1 MQAMDDMALLREY
14 AARNS
19 EAAFETLVSRR
30 VGFVYSAALRQVRDP
45 HLAEEITQA
54 VFIIL
59 AQKAGRISDK
69 TILAGWLFK
78 TTRFAALAQIR
89 ADAKRRQRE
98 QEAQMQTELQPTAPD
113 LFWEQ
118 MSPLLDEALATLGE
132 TDRQA
137 VLLRFF
143 ENKSLAE
150 VGNSLDTGEDTA
162 RKRVARA
169 LEKLHRYFNKRGVSS
184 TTAIIA
190 GAISANSV
198 QAAPVALA
206 KSVTAVAVVKGS
218 IAAVSTLSL
227 VKGTTKIMTWMKL
240 KFAVWVGTTAMLV
253 GGVATVALSGDGS
266 GSATGSAS
274 SAFQLRIV
282 LDAASGNSETLT
294 HSTTNSESGK
304 VFNETLHVQKKVLLD
319 QSAIASA
326 SVSTNSFIG
335 QPIDIVIDFTLTPKG
350 KEQFAKVTRE
360 NIGRRLAI
368 VIDGRIISAPV
379 IQSEILNGQGQISG
393 NFTLQEATRLAA
405 ILNQPAKN

>member
-1 MQAMDDMALLREY
+1 MDDMALLREY

-30 VGFVYSAALRQVRDP
+30 VNFVYSAALRQVRDP

-69 TILAGWLFK
+69 TILCGWLFK
-78 TTRFAALAQIR
+78 TTRFAAIAQTR
-89 ADAKRRQRE
+89 ADAKRRRRE
-98 QEAQMQTELQPTAPD
+98 QEAHMQSELQPSAPD

-143 ENKSLAE
+143 ENMSLAE
-150 VGNSLDTGEDTA
+150 VGNSLGTGEDTA
-162 RKRVARA
+162 RKRISRA
-169 LEKLHRYFNKRGVSS
+169 LEKLHRYFSKRGVPS

-190 GAISANSV
+190 NAVSANSV

-206 KSVTAVAVVKGS
+206 KSITAVAVVKGS

-227 VKGTTKIMTWMKL
+227 VKGTMKIMTWMKL
-240 KFAVWVGTTAMLV
+240 KFAVWVGATAVLV

-266 GSATGSAS
+266 GSATGSTA

-282 LDAASGNSETLT
+282 LDAASDNSETLT
-294 HSTTNSESGK
+294 HSTTKIESGE

-335 QPIDIVIDFTLTPKG
+335 RPIDIVIDFTLTPKG
-350 KEQFAKVTRE
+350 KKQFAKVTRK

-368 VIDGRIISAPV
+368 VIDGRVISAPV
-379 IQSEILNGQGQISG
+379 IQSEILTGQGQISG
-393 NFTLQEATRLAA
+393 NFTMQEATRLAA
-405 ILNQPAKN
+405 ILNQSAKN